1 MNGIKNS
8 LVFIVAIVL
17 LQAVFF
23 FIALQC
29 GHIYNGDSFEY
40 IQEAINIKEQF
51 FFYSGHRALPLS
63 PEYMTLR
70 TPGYP
75 LFLLAVYLI
84 GINNWVVLFLQNLV
98 CLFNI
103 LYCRQT
109 LKLLGYQP
117 KYDGWLV
124 LFLLFFPSQFVY
136 TNLVAPDILLQTCTL
151 VYFRYAVLFLKE
163 RHSKYTWYMAAALS
177 AGLFIKP
184 VLYPFAGIHLL
195 MVLIYGL
202 VYKNI
207 ELKHVFVAALLPVIC
222 IGLYS
227 YGNKIRTGKFHFSS
241 IQSFNAIFYYQR
253 YFSDK
258 VNVEQG
264 DAFIE
269 QERSD
274 IAKLPRFADRYDKA
288 NARGMELLRSNFVPY
303 ISYHLGKSCMFF
315 LETGRGELDEFTG
328 RSTLG
333 KLYSGKS
340 KKFITVIRES
350 NSKELIH
357 YLKNNTVVLFAL
369 GILFMNILKIIGML
383 LFFIKAPV
391 QPVVKWFTALFIV
404 YFALI
409 TGPISNAHYVL
420 PISLIGM
427 CCSITGFMLILKKHQ
442 ASFKR

>member
-1 MNGIKNS
+1 MNHTKSS

-17 LQAVFF
+17 LQSVYF

-51 FFYSGHRALPLS
+51 FFYSGNRVLPLS

-75 LFLLAVYLI
+75 LFLLAVYLM
-84 GINNWVVLFLQNLV
+84 GINNWVVLFLQNLI

-109 LKLLGYQP
+109 LQLLGYQP
-117 KYDGWLV
+117 KYDAWLV

-136 TNLVAPDILLQTCTL
+136 TNLMAPDILLQTCTL
-151 VYFRYAVLFLKE
+151 IYFRYAVLFLKE
-163 RHSKYTWYMAAALS
+163 RQSNYTWYMAAALI

-184 VLYPFAGIHLL
+184 VLYPFAAIHLL
-195 MVLIYGL
+195 MIIIYSLVCKSLKLKSVL
-202 VYKNI
+202 
-207 ELKHVFVAALLPVIC
+207 ATALLPLMC
-222 IGLYS
+222 IGMYS

-258 VNVEQG
+258 VNALQG
-264 DAFIE
+264 ASFIE
-269 QERSD
+269 QERSA
-274 IAKLPRFADRYDKA
+274 IAKLPAFADRYDRA
-288 NARGMELLRSNFVPY
+288 NARGIELLRSNFVPY

-340 KKFITVIRES
+340 KKFITFIRES

-357 YLKNNTVVLFAL
+357 YLKNNTIVLFAL
-369 GILFMNILKIIGML
+369 GILFVNILKIIGML
-383 LFFIKAPV
+383 FFLIKAPV
-391 QPVVKWFTALFIV
+391 APVVKWFTVLFIL

-427 CCSITGFMLILKKHQ
+427 CCSITGFMLILRKTPGTLKT
-442 ASFKR
+442 